1 MHESST
7 TELMEETIEAERGQC
22 HAVVPKRVKKGDQ
35 MATDD
40 PHDEEQEGWREA
52 RIEQLKQQ
60 AAELSGEEMISIEAE
75 NCSPEIEEE
84 FWEHVVAFAQ
94 TQRLPLLEVL
104 VKAGISVPSPD
115 ELDEGQLSAKLW
127 EVIDGLFLQ
136 EIYLEHTD
144 HLSDRELYMQLW
156 SETLREEAVLPPED
170 TGFSYHLDLI
180 GSGSVADTLT
190 YLKYY
195 ASEDERQEWAAECP
209 EEVVPKHEQ
218 PRYDRDRHLPRSSSR
233 VPSPLM

>member
-1 MHESST
+1 
-7 TELMEETIEAERGQC
+7 
-22 HAVVPKRVKKGDQ
+22 
-35 MATDD
+35 MAADD
-40 PHDEEQEGWREA
+40 RRDEEQEEWREV
-52 RIEQLKQQ
+52 RIRQLKQQ

-75 NCSPEIEEE
+75 HCSSEIEEE

-94 TQRLPLLEVL
+94 TKRIPLLEVL
-104 VKAGISVPSPD
+104 VQAGISVPSPD

-136 EIYLEHTD
+136 GIYLEHTD
-144 HLSDRELYMQLW
+144 HLSDRELYVHLW

-170 TGFSYHLDLI
+170 SDFSYHLDLI
-180 GSGSVADTLT
+180 GSGSAADTLT

-195 ASEDERQEWAAECP
+195 ANEDERQEWAAECP
-209 EEVVPKHEQ
+209 EEIVPEHEQ

-233 VPSPLM
+233 KPSPLM